1 MAKTD
6 VYALLDDQGNPIP
19 QAQLQQAFS
28 AGAGRIAAG
37 GKLRML
43 TPQGET
49 RIVDA
54 KELGQA
60 VQLGYQPMPFE
71 QQQAQAEQERYS
83 TGDQTVEAALEEGTS
98 YIPFVGQPLLNLRG
112 EEARRGQELRRKYN
126 PLAAQIGGVASL
138 VGQALL
144 PGLGEVGAARA
155 AGGLAARG
163 LAEEAAGLA
172 ARAISAPMRATVSL
186 PGELAARGVAGL
198 AETMGVGAA
207 SAGRLA
213 RVAQMGVEGAA
224 LGASAQM
231 AEDELHATPFDA
243 EKIAHS
249 AATGALWGMG
259 GEVGLQ
265 VIGSA
270 IKGAGRIAKQVAGA
284 AKDKALGAAET
295 ATEFLTGVPK
305 ETIRKFGPR
314 EALREGAAEASALT
328 RYAEAPRIREKIAEE
343 LAGNLDEFNRALSDV
358 LDQNV
363 IQKTGKI
370 PAMTKLVETGAEA
383 FARQRAA
390 ALNQVSK
397 LQSAAEGMRA
407 DPTRYGKRVSD
418 LTTRINE
425 LGEQVLRAKDGGEM
439 FGAVDQAKR
448 ELDRLAKSAA
458 VVAARGG
465 GTRAMAPMQLRAQR
479 DVLQSMAE
487 DTRQMLMQDSVW
499 GAKAA
504 GAQREINGAW
514 QGYLGNPVTGDPGT
528 QQRFQRDFFERL
540 GEDYHT
546 GRPVYRASSQ
556 RMSGFVGRM
565 GRVENVESEALF
577 KRQIEQAE
585 NLSNAI
591 DKHYGLQDELAD
603 KAKIVRERAQVIKKK
618 LAEHESDLKDWAEI
632 DELASA
638 PQRGLLGGVSAA
650 GQLGGTVVGAHEL
663 AYGSPVVGGAIMG
676 AKLAARAVTDPLAT
690 AQQILTVRRAARQ
703 LDARLGTAT
712 RRIVQGTQRTMALA
726 PMVAAGVVSKEEA
739 KEARKESRFDP
750 SDVEVAETMY
760 NLREFAKLP
769 PEEQVYS
776 AMQQIGPLA
785 ERYPRQAALAAQVM
799 TQQAG
804 YLAAKVPAPAP
815 PARSATPLA
824 ELGEKPVFSRLETEQ
839 FREELR
845 AVVDPVSVIEDL
857 GDGKISLAALRAV
870 KQNSPAIWNRA
881 REMVMQ
887 QLALKESPIGHR
899 QARLLGTAFDIVAVP
914 ENDAATGAAA
924 QSALS
929 AYIQSQ
935 QQQPSGQGSSGSGR
949 MSSNLA
955 TQSQKIESGE
965 SVT

>member
-60 VQLGYQPMPFE
+60 VQLGYQPMPYE
-71 QQQAQAEQERYS
+71 QQQAQAERERYS
-83 TGDQTVEAALEEGTS
+83 TGEQTLKAALEEGVANV
-98 YIPFVGQPLLNLRG
+98 PFVGQPLLNLRG
-112 EEARRGQELRRKYN
+112 EEARRGQELRRQYN
-126 PLAAQIGGVASL
+126 PIASQVGGVASL

-259 GEVGLQ
+259 SDVGMQILGG
-265 VIGSA
+265 VVR
-270 IKGAGRIAKQVAGA
+270 GAGRVAGQVAGFA
-284 AKDKALGAAET
+284 RERGLRAAEG
-295 ATEFLTGVPK
+295 ATEFLTGVPR
-305 ETIRKFGPR
+305 ETLERFGVR
-314 EALREGAAEASALT
+314 EAMRRGATEASPLT
-328 RYAEAPRIREKIAEE
+328 RYAEAPTIRERVARE
-343 LAGNLDEFNRALSDV
+343 LAGSLDNFNTSLSEV
-358 LDQNV
+358 LSQNV
-363 IQKTGKI
+363 RQAEGKI
-370 PAMTKLVETGAEA
+370 PAMARLVDQGGEA
-383 FARQRAA
+383 LARQRSSAIRQA
-390 ALNQVSK
+390 GI
-397 LQSAAEGMRA
+397 LQDSVEVMRA
-407 DPTRYGKRVSD
+407 DPTRYGRRIRN
-418 LTTRINE
+418 LGERINAMR
-425 LGEQVLRAKDGGEM
+425 EQILRSENGGEL
-439 FGAVDQAKR
+439 FGALDQTKR
-448 ELDRLAKSAA
+448 QLDRMRKSTSLME
-458 VVAARGG
+458 ARGG
-465 GTRAMAPMQLRAQR
+465 GMDPMAPLQLQAQGQM
-479 DVLQSMAE
+479 LETMA
-487 DTRQMLMQDSVW
+487 DSTRQLLMDAEVW
-499 GAKAA
+499 GTRAA
-504 GAQREINGAW
+504 GAQREINSAFE
-514 QGYLGNPVTGDPGT
+514 GYLGNKARNDPGT
-528 QQRFQRDFFERL
+528 QQRFQRDFFDHL
-540 GEDYHT
+540 GNDYHT
-546 GRPVYRASSQ
+546 GRPQYRASQTKIGS
-556 RMSGFVGRM
+556 FVHRM
-565 GRVENVESEALF
+565 GRVETEEAEQLF
-577 KRQIEQAE
+577 RRQIEQAE

-591 DKHYGLQDELAD
+591 DRHYQFEGDLAD
-603 KAKIVRERAQVIKKK
+603 HSRTVRQEARRMREMLDTHQN
-618 LAEHESDLKDWAEI
+618 DLRDWAEI
-632 DELASA
+632 DELVAA
-638 PQRGLLGGVSAA
+638 PQRGLLGGISAA
-650 GQLGGTVVGAHEL
+650 SQLGGTVVGAHEL
-663 AYGSPVVGGAIMG
+663 AYGNPLIGGAIMG

-690 AQQILTVRRAARQ
+690 AQQVLTIRRAARQ

-739 KEARKESRFDP
+739 KEARKETRFEP

-949 MSSNLA
+949 MSSSLA